1 MQIQQARA
9 HIMTVLAQGESPR
22 ADADALLCHLL
33 GCRRGYLMTWPEREL
48 DAAQQATL
56 MGWLERRLHGE
67 PIAHLIGE
75 REFWSLPL
83 RVSPATLIPRPDTEV
98 LVEQALVRLPEPAQA
113 SQAPLALLDLGTGTG
128 AIALALKSER
138 PNLDVWAVDRMPEA
152 AALARANSAAL
163 GLPIEVRDGSWFE
176 PLSGAPRFAMIVS
189 NPPYI
194 DGTDPHLEEGD
205 VRFEPRSALVAD
217 EQGLADIRLIVAE
230 APAHLTAGGW
240 LLLEHGWNQGEPVR
254 QLLLQRGYRQV
265 ETVRD
270 YGDNERVTLG
280 QWPLYEEP
288 GPHSSEDN

>member
-9 HIMTVLAQGESPR
+9 HIMATLAGGESPR
-22 ADADALLCHLL
+22 ADADVLLCHLL
-33 GCRRGYLMTWPEREL
+33 GCRRSYLMTWPERTL
-48 DAAQQATL
+48 DAAQQARL
-56 MGWLERRLHGE
+56 QDWLSRRLNGE

-83 RVSPATLIPRPDTEV
+83 KVSPATLIPRPDTEV
-98 LVEQALVRLPEPAQA
+98 LVEQALARLPPRPA
-113 SQAPLALLDLGTGTG
+113 SPDQAPCALLDLGTGTG

-138 PNLDVWAVDRMPEA
+138 PDADVWAVDRMPEA

-163 GLPIEVRDGSWFE
+163 GLPITVRDGSWFE
-176 PLSGAPRFAMIVS
+176 PLSGAPRFGMIVS

-194 DGTDPHLEEGD
+194 DGADPHLAEGD

-217 EQGLADIRLIVAE
+217 EQGLADIRRIVAG
-230 APAHLTAGGW
+230 APAHLLPGGW
-240 LLLEHGWNQGEPVR
+240 LLLEHGWQQGEAVR
-254 QLLLQRGYRQV
+254 QLLLQHGYSQV

-280 QWPLYEEP
+280 RLAR
-288 GPHSSEDN
+288 

>member
-9 HIMTVLAQGESPR
+9 HIMAILAFGESPR

-33 GCRRGYLMTWPEREL
+33 DCRRSYLMTWPEREL

-56 MGWLERRLHGE
+56 QGWLDRRLAGE

-83 RVSPATLIPRPDTEV
+83 KVSPATLIPRPDTEV
-98 LVEQALVRLPEPAQA
+98 LVEQALARLPAGPC
-113 SQAPLALLDLGTGTG
+113 ALLDLGTGTG

-138 PNLDVWAVDRMPEA
+138 PDADVWAVDRMPDA

-163 GLPIEVRDGSWFE
+163 GLPIAVRDGSWFA
-176 PLSGAPRFAMIVS
+176 PLADAPRFAMIVS

-194 DGTDPHLEEGD
+194 DGADPHLDEGD

-217 EQGLADIRLIVAE
+217 EQGLADIRLIIAG
-230 APAHLTAGGW
+230 APAHLCPGGW
-240 LLLEHGWNQGEPVR
+240 LLLEHGWEQGAAVR
-254 QLLLQRGYRQV
+254 QLLLQQGYCQV

-280 QWPLYEEP
+280 RLAP
-288 GPHSSEDN
+288 